1 MRKRSPDH
9 AQFYHPNRVMRMSL
23 CAHVYGSLKP
33 VSYRGLSISASHV
46 NTHVSTHECT
56 CVNLRTRA
64 ARTRDSSIIGCSKLI
79 INIGTCQIFRKR
91 ARLQISSH
99 ILEIFDETSMASQ
112 HQLKP
117 TTALTDL
124 TNFDQKKESAL
135 GVEFGGGKLP
145 FCDARFTHPTMS
157 VKISRV
163 ISKRRCFAAL
173 VTAGFSRPNYQNRM
187 MIGGA
192 RVCSAHRS

>member
-1 MRKRSPDH
+1 MFKVD
-9 AQFYHPNRVMRMSL
+9 YLMLV
-23 CAHVYGSLKP
+23 
-33 VSYRGLSISASHV
+33 
-46 NTHVSTHECT
+46 
-56 CVNLRTRA
+56 RA
-64 ARTRDSSIIGCSKLI
+64 KFSG
-79 INIGTCQIFRKR
+79 R

-124 TNFDQKKESAL
+124 SNFDQKKESAL

-145 FCDARFTHPTMS
+145 FCDARFTHSTMS

-187 MIGGA
+187 MIGGV
-192 RVCSAHRS
+192 RVFPVSTKNTKEGPASQF

>member
-1 MRKRSPDH
+1 MPYFQD
-9 AQFYHPNRVMRMSL
+9 A
-23 CAHVYGSLKP
+23 
-33 VSYRGLSISASHV
+33 
-46 NTHVSTHECT
+46 
-56 CVNLRTRA
+56 
-64 ARTRDSSIIGCSKLI
+64 
-79 INIGTCQIFRKR
+79 R

-99 ILEIFDETSMASQ
+99 ILDIFDETSMASQ

-145 FCDARFTHPTMS
+145 SCDARFTHPTMS

-192 RVCSAHRS
+192 RVYLNSSSTLPSVHTCAALRIICSIALALGTSNRSNDSVNEVTRSGSDLTDS